1 MLGWVLC
8 SASLISRAPIIACG
22 GHRSPLHGR
31 GHAALIRGEA
41 DWIPRSWKIGDKRR
55 DEEEWVRHLCCQTLQ
70 LIEVVVCVWWVQ
82 FQSLKPFFFY
92 FYDSKDIKDDFFF
105 CCCIYANFL
114 TVGLIK
120 VFFFFKVHS
129 FIHSFERL
137 LGSWCRVCFAVRK
150 HTEGNKVNSLF

>member
-1 MLGWVLC
+1 MWHWKEGTDLPCLSDGTWTPSRSVMLGWVLC

-55 DEEEWVRHLCCQTLQ
+55 HEGEWVRHLCCQTLQ

-82 FQSLKPFFFY
+82 FQSLKPFFFN
-92 FYDSKDIKDDFFF
+92 FYDSKDIKDDFF
-105 CCCIYANFL
+105 
-114 TVGLIK
+114 
-120 VFFFFKVHS
+120 
-129 FIHSFERL
+129 L
-137 LGSWCRVCFAVRK
+137 LLYLCKFPHCWI
-150 HTEGNKVNSLF
+150 NKSLLLL